1 MADVLVRYSMCVC
14 VWIESDL
21 VDARSFPFTVDV
33 WQSNH
38 VWQRRIDL
46 DRILGEVKGAPSR
59 SVRLQF
65 QQIYSKD
72 TASDRRTQYTCWRM
86 CILFVQRM
94 RHRMACVCLCLAVD
108 AVDVNKKN
116 GTTTEWMGEE
126 KELIKIFFD
135 RFSNLEIIFFSA
147 SAGIVAIRWIRRLAS
162 STTFAVYLQSGVLG
176 IEFECLNGLLAF
188 NDSTTHILNSQ
199 LLKQR
204 EFDSIWIFRLIWI
217 TSKGNCPRLYREN
230 RSECEK
236 SVGLPFSIGNFHI
249 TYQMAV

>member
-1 MADVLVRYSMCVC
+1 MKWKEHRAEASVYNFNKYIQKIQLATDVHNTHADECVFYSCSEC
-14 VWIESDL
+14 DIGWLASAFVW
-21 VDARSFPFTVDV
+21 
-33 WQSNH
+33 
-38 VWQRRIDL
+38 
-46 DRILGEVKGAPSR
+46 PSTLWM
-59 SVRLQF
+59 S
-65 QQIYSKD
+65 I
-72 TASDRRTQYTCWRM
+72 
-86 CILFVQRM
+86 
-94 RHRMACVCLCLAVD
+94 
-108 AVDVNKKN
+108 KKN

-236 SVGLPFSIGNFHI
+236 SVGLPFIGNFHI
-249 TYQMAV
+249 TYQMVV